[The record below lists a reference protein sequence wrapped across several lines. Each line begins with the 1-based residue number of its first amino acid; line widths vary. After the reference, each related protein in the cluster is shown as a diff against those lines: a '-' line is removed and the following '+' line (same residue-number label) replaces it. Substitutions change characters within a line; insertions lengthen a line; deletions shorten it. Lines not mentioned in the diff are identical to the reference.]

1 MQGASLAIQF
11 ECKSTCIPRPQTPR
25 GPSPVEGKVQLKRC
39 QGFKGKKKEIKR
51 KKKEKEKEGEGRRKK
66 EDGRRKKEEGR
77 REKVEDNQPS

>member
-51 KKKEKEKEGEGRRKK
+51 KKKKKEKEGEGRRKK
-66 EDGRRKKEEGR
+66 EEGR
-77 REKVEDNQPS
+77 R

>member
-51 KKKEKEKEGEGRRKK
+51 KKKKKEKEGEGEGRRKK
-66 EDGRRKKEEGR
+66 EGGRRKKGEGR
-77 REKVEDNQPS
+77 R